1 MSSIKFW
8 LLLLP
13 FIVLAQ
19 QKELKGK
26 VLASDAPLHD
36 VYVIN
41 ATSGEE
47 TKTVYGNFSIS
58 AQPGD
63 KLVVYSP
70 KINTRKFILHE
81 DAFSDTPYIIT
92 VNVMPQELEEVIIDE
107 YQGVDEVS
115 LGLVP
120 ADQKKYTYTERQLK
134 AARQFKVEP
143 PYLGT
148 LILPIDPLVNL
159 INGRTKKLK
168 KQLRVEGKEQL
179 IITLED
185 LYPTEKLVNE
195 LYIPKEYVAGFYH
208 YVAENNSMAQAV
220 AAKNDDMI
228 GLLMTELAEEYLKL
242 QKDDE

>member
-1 MSSIKFW
+1 MSSFKFW
-8 LLLLP
+8 LMFLP
-13 FIVLAQ
+13 FVVFAQ
-19 QKELKGK
+19 QKELKGR
-26 VLASDAPLHD
+26 VLAGEVPLHD

-41 ATSGEE
+41 ATSGQE
-47 TKTVYGNFSIS
+47 TKTVYGSFSIL

-70 KINTRKFILHE
+70 KINTLKFILDE
-81 DAFSDTPYIIT
+81 DAFSNTPYIMK
-92 VNVMPQELEEVIIDE
+92 VNLTPQEVIIDE

-134 AARQFKVEP
+134 AARKFKVDP

-148 LILPIDPLVNL
+148 LIVPLDPLVNL

-168 KQLRVEGKEQL
+168 KQLSVENKEQL
-179 IITLED
+179 ILTLED
-185 LYPTEKLVNE
+185 LYPTEKIVKE
-195 LYIPKEYVAGFYH
+195 LNIPKEYVEGFYY
-208 YVAENNSMAQAV
+208 YVAENNSVAEAV

-228 GLLMTELAEEYLKL
+228 SLLMTELAKEYLKL
-242 QKDDE
+242 QKNDE